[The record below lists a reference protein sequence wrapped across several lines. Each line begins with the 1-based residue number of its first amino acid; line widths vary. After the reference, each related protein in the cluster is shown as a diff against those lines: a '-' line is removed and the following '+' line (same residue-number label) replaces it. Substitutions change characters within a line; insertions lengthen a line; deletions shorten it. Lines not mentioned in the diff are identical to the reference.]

1 MRLASGFALGWLPM
15 LKRLILL
22 SILIAAVVAFF
33 AFDLDRLLSLQALQ
47 AQRASLVD
55 FRDAQPLLSSLAFFG
70 IYVLATALSLP
81 GAAILTLAG
90 GAIFGLWWGVLIASF
105 ASTVGAT
112 GAFLVSRYL
121 LRGTVQQRYGKR
133 LKTINAGVERDGAF
147 YLFTLRLVPVFPFFL
162 INLLFGLTPMKT
174 WSFYWVSQIGMFAG
188 TLVYVNAGTQIAQIE
203 SLSGILSPGLIGAF
217 VLLGV
222 FPLIARK
229 ISDAMRARRVYR
241 GYRKPKTFDRNLIVI
256 GAGSAG
262 LVAAFIAAAVRAKV
276 TLIERDRMG
285 GDCLNTG
292 CVPSK
297 ALIRSSRYAAQLKEG
312 ANYGFRDVAGQADFK
327 AVMQRVRDVVREI
340 EPHDSVERYSELG
353 VDCVRGEAR
362 IVDPWTV
369 EVEGRRL
376 TARDI
381 VVATGAAPFVPPLPG
396 LEAVPYLTSE
406 NLWDLD
412 ELPPRLIVLGGGPI
426 GCELSQAFA
435 RLGSQ
440 VSQVEMAPQLMPRE
454 DEEVAEQVRA
464 RFEAEGVQVLTGTKA
479 LRVETGGES
488 PVLVC
493 EDGGG
498 EKRLPFDRIL
508 VAVGRAARL
517 RGFGL
522 EELGVRSGR
531 TLEVNEFLQTNF
543 PNIYACGDVAGP
555 YQFTHTASHM
565 AWYTAVN
572 SLFGPVLGLRGG
584 KFKVDYSVI
593 PWATFTEPEV
603 AHVGLNE
610 REAREQEV
618 EYEVTRYELSEL
630 DRAIAEGDKAGF
642 VKVLTVPGKDRILG
656 ATIVGAQ
663 AGELIAEF
671 VLAMRQG
678 LGLNKLLSTIHIYPT
693 LMEANKYAA
702 GNWKRAHQP
711 ERVLR
716 WLERF
721 HNWRRG

>member
-1 MRLASGFALGWLPM
+1 M

-22 SILIAAVVAFF
+22 FILIAAVVAFF
-33 AFDLDRLLSLQALQ
+33 AFDLDRFLSLKALQ
-47 AQRASLVD
+47 AQRSSLVD
-55 FRDAQPLLSSLAFFG
+55 FRDAQPLLSSFAFFG

-90 GAIFGLWWGVLIASF
+90 GAVFGLWWGVLIASF
-105 ASTVGAT
+105 ASTIGAT

-121 LRGTVQQRYGKR
+121 LRGTVQQRYGNR

-174 WSFYWVSQIGMFAG
+174 RSFYWVSQVGMFAG

-229 ISDAMRARRVYR
+229 ISDAIRARRVYR
-241 GYRKPKTFDRNLIVI
+241 GYRKPKSFDRNLIVI

-312 ANYGFRDVAGQADFK
+312 QNYGFREVTGQVDFK
-327 AVMQRVRDVVREI
+327 AVMQRVHAVVREI
-340 EPHDSVERYSELG
+340 EPHDSVERYTEMG

-396 LEAVPYLTSE
+396 LDAVPYLTSE
-406 NLWDLD
+406 NLWDLE
-412 ELPPRLIVLGGGPI
+412 ELPGRLIVLGGGPI

-440 VSQVEMAPQLMPRE
+440 VWQVEMAPQLMPRE
-454 DEEVAEQVRA
+454 DEDVAERVRT
-464 RFEAEGVQVLTGTKA
+464 RFEAEGVQVLTGTQA
-479 LRVETGGES
+479 LRVESGGES

-493 EDGGG
+493 EDGDG
-498 EKRLPFDRIL
+498 EKRLAFDRIL

-517 RGFGL
+517 SGFGL

-572 SLFGPVLGLRGG
+572 SLFGPLLSLRGG

-610 REAREQEV
+610 REAREQHV
-618 EYEVTRYELSEL
+618 EYELTRYELSEL
-630 DRAIAEGDKAGF
+630 DRAIAEGEKAGF

-711 ERVLR
+711 ERALR

-721 HNWRRG
+721 HKWRRD